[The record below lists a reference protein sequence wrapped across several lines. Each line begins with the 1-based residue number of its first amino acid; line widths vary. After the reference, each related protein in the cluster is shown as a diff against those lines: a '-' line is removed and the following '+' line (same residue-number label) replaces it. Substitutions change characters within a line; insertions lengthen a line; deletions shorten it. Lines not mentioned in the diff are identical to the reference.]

1 MYTQKPGKREIDTI
15 GPFRKDSIVSKRF
28 KGPLD
33 VPKVNF
39 TQAQIDTMS
48 QETYSKLPIFFKPK
62 SPFVNPKLGRFYTP
76 PKKKQ

>member
-33 VPKVNF
+33 VPKVDF

-48 QETYSKLPIFFKPK
+48 QSTYNTLPIFFKPK
-62 SPFVNPKLGRFYTP
+62 KSIPTFANQYSRFS
-76 PKKKQ
+76 KKKQ